1 MSVAFRREGDDEH
14 KEPKFELPL
23 PPGPNL
29 VTRRGLAKIEAE
41 VARLEAAVA
50 AEADDEKRTALKRD
64 LRYWHARFST
74 ATIAPP
80 PPEGEVAFGSCVTF
94 RLNGQTRT
102 VSLVGSD
109 EADPAAGLIP
119 FTAPLAVAMTGAE
132 EGELLDFG
140 GRAGAIEVLDT
151 RPIPETAS

>member
-14 KEPKFELPL
+14 KEPSFELPL

-29 VTRRGLAKIEAE
+29 VTRTGLAGIEAE

-50 AEADDEKRTALKRD
+50 AEADLERQKALRRD
-64 LRYWHARFST
+64 LRYWHARQST

-80 PPEGEVAFGSCVTF
+80 PPDGEVAFGSRVTF

-102 VSLVGSD
+102 IALVGSD
-109 EADPAAGLIP
+109 EADPAAGLVP
-119 FTAPLAVAMTGAE
+119 FTAPLAVAMTGAAP
-132 EGELLDFG
+132 GDLLDFG
-140 GRAGAIEVLDT
+140 GKADAIEVLAT
-151 RPIPETAS
+151 EPLEPAR

>member
-1 MSVAFRREGDDEH
+1 MSVAFRREDDDEH

-23 PPGPNL
+23 PPGENL

-50 AEADDEKRTALKRD
+50 AEADDEKRATLKRD
-64 LRYWHARFST
+64 LRYWRARFST

-132 EGELLDFG
+132 VGDLVDFG
-140 GRAGAIEVLDT
+140 GRPAAIEVLDT
-151 RPIPETAS
+151 RPIGEPAS

>member
-1 MSVAFRREGDDEH
+1 MSVAFRREDDDEH

-41 VARLEAAVA
+41 VARLEAEVA
-50 AEADDEKRTALKRD
+50 AEEDDDKRTALRRD

-74 ATIAPP
+74 ATIAPAP
-80 PPEGEVAFGSCVTF
+80 PADEVAFGSCVTF
-94 RLNGQTRT
+94 RLNGETRT

-132 EGELLDFG
+132 VGELIDFG
-140 GRAGAIEVLDT
+140 GRAAAIEVLDT
-151 RPIPETAS
+151 RPIAEPSA

>member
-1 MSVAFRREGDDEH
+1 MSVAFRREDDDEH

-23 PPGPNL
+23 PPGENL

-50 AEADDEKRTALKRD
+50 AEADDEKRATLKRD
-64 LRYWHARFST
+64 LRYWRARFST
-74 ATIAPP
+74 ANIAPP

-132 EGELLDFG
+132 VGDLVDFG
-140 GRAGAIEVLDT
+140 GRPAAIEVLDT
-151 RPIPETAS
+151 RPIVEQAG

>member
-50 AEADDEKRTALKRD
+50 GEADDEKRAALKRD

-140 GRAGAIEVLDT
+140 GRAGAIEVVDT